1 MNFKDKISHKKVIC
15 RAIALM
21 TVFVSALSL
30 SIPVTTTAFSNEAY
44 NWYCIRTPDNQRP
57 PCPPEMSFISE
68 HHGYYI
74 DDKRSDDDKDKVIY
88 LTFDAG
94 YENGNV
100 KKTLDILKEKGVTAA
115 FFILGNLINSNGE
128 LVKRMSDDGHL
139 VCNHTYHHKDM
150 SQVSSKEEFV
160 RELASLENAYRELTG
175 AELSKYYRPPEGR
188 FSENNLIY
196 AEEMGYSTVFWS
208 FAYADWDNNKQ
219 PSAEYAVNKIT
230 SNVHNGA
237 VVLLHPTSATNVEIL
252 PTIIDFLK
260 DAGYRFGALDEL
272 CASSSD
278 TESLQ

>member
-1 MNFKDKISHKKVIC
+1 MNINNKKSA
-15 RAIALM
+15 RAIRAVAATLAM
-21 TVFVSALSL
+21 FVLAAAFRVSVSA
-30 SIPVTTTAFSNEAY
+30 VTNSNEVY
-44 NWYCIRTPDNQRP
+44 NWYCIRTSGNKRP
-57 PCPPEMSFISE
+57 PCPPEMSFITK
-68 HHGYYI
+68 HHCYYI
-74 DDKRSDDDKDKVIY
+74 DDKRSDDDRDKVIY

-100 KKTLDILKEKGVTAA
+100 EKTLDILKEKGVSAA
-115 FFILGNLINSNGE
+115 FFILGNLISSNGE

-139 VCNHTYHHKDM
+139 VCNHTYHHRDM
-150 SQVSSKEEFV
+150 SRVASKEEFV

-175 AELSKYYRPPEGR
+175 AEISKYYRPPEGR
-188 FSENNLIY
+188 FSENNLNY